1 MNDKQYINGIVRK
14 IKCSGAKKKEIKK
27 QLLTDINF
35 RLEQGESLTDIMSQ
49 MGTVKEIADEFNE
62 SLPESEQKK
71 YSWGKVIKTIVI
83 VFVIL
88 ALVLASVVL
97 LVHLFLPTGVDI
109 EQSEYFDKMQVE
121 QAMKDTIELLD
132 NEDYA
137 ALQANAIE
145 EMVPY
150 LTEDEME
157 KAKNQVSKDWGKRLS
172 FGTIYAAEL
181 VQGKRHYAVG
191 EVTVSYENGNVIY
204 RLTYDTDMK
213 LAGLYM
219 R

>member
-1 MNDKQYINGIVRK
+1 MNVNQYINGIARK
-14 IKCSGAKKKEIKK
+14 IKCGREKKKEIKK

-35 RLEQGESLTDIMSQ
+35 RLEQGESLADIMSQ
-49 MGTVKEIADEFNE
+49 MGTAQEIADGFNE
-62 SLPESEQKK
+62 SLTESEQKK
-71 YSWGKVIKTIVI
+71 YSRVRVIKIIVI

-88 ALVLASVVL
+88 ALALASVVA
-97 LVHLFLPTGVDI
+97 LVYLFLPKGVDI
-109 EQSEYFDKMQVE
+109 EQSEYFDKVQVE
-121 QAMKDTIELLD
+121 QAMKDTIELFD

-145 EMVPY
+145 EMIPY
-150 LTEDEME
+150 LTEEEME
-157 KAKNQVSKDWGKRLS
+157 KGKNQVSTDWGKRLS
-172 FGTIYAAEL
+172 IGTIYAEEL
-181 VQGKRHYAVG
+181 VQAKRHYAVG
-191 EVTVSYENGNVIY
+191 EVTVSYENVSVIY

>member
-1 MNDKQYINGIVRK
+1 MNANQYINGIVRK
-14 IKCSGAKKKEIKK
+14 IKCGGAKKKEIKK

-49 MGTVKEIADEFNE
+49 MGTIKEISDEFNE
-62 SLPESEQKK
+62 SLPESEKKK
-71 YSWGKVIKTIVI
+71 YAKTKVIKTIAM
-83 VFVIL
+83 VFAILAVIL
-88 ALVLASVVL
+88 IAVLIFVR
-97 LVHLFLPTGVDI
+97 LFFPTGVDI
-109 EQSEYFDKMQVE
+109 EESEYFDRTQVE

-132 NEDYA
+132 NGDYA
-137 ALQANAIE
+137 ALQANAIG
-145 EMVPY
+145 EMIPY
-150 LTEDEME
+150 LTKDAME
-157 KAKNQVSKDWGKRLS
+157 KAKEQVSTDWGKQLS
-172 FGTIYAAEL
+172 IGTIYAAEL

-191 EVTVSYENGNVIY
+191 EVTVSYENISVIY